1 MFSLVFTGCKPTSQP
16 ADKDK
21 VRLDKICDSFMQLFM
36 EGQAHNAVLLIKKN
50 TILSSAMID
59 TLQITVDN
67 QINSYLPTYGK
78 MRSYELVVE
87 RKIKDFLSKR
97 FYILRFDNYYLKF
110 EFTLYKTTSGWKI
123 TGFKYDEDLTELLY

>member
-1 MFSLVFTGCKPTSQP
+1 
-16 ADKDK
+16 
-21 VRLDKICDSFMQLFM
+21 MQLFM
-36 EGQAHNAVLLIKKN
+36 EGEANNAVLLIKKN

-59 TLQITVDN
+59 TLQVTVDN

-78 MRSYELVVE
+78 MRSYELIVE

-123 TGFKYDEDLTELLY
+123 TSFKYDEDLTELLY